1 MSVLLQILLKSGKS
15 HLPTIFPNKVIIQ
28 NEIDV
33 NAIDKKNSGDGI
45 TLITARN
52 EVIFIYS
59 FQCYGKRHKRTALAW
74 IVSIEIVRGQKKTGA
89 IYESV
94 SHTANLSVNW
104 RHNAEYFASYSIQC
118 VVESQTEKMRDEQ
131 EG

>member
-59 FQCYGKRHKRTALAW
+59 FQCYGKRHKRAALAW
-74 IVSIEIVRGQKKTGA
+74 IVSIEIVRGQKKNG
-89 IYESV
+89 SD
-94 SHTANLSVNW
+94 L
-104 RHNAEYFASYSIQC
+104 
-118 VVESQTEKMRDEQ
+118 
-131 EG
+131 